1 MVHSLLGNETTEN
14 KENDFSEKKKK
25 KKEIWWDFLL
35 ASNYKK
41 KSKGQKSET
50 KPWPSF
56 ANDVC
61 PWWNSIGKIN
71 VVINIHIILYQEK

>member
-14 KENDFSEKKKK
+14 KENDFSEKEKR
-25 KKEIWWDFLL
+25 KEILWDFLL

-41 KSKGQKSET
+41 KLKGKKSET

-71 VVINIHIILYQEK
+71 VVINIHIILY

>member
-1 MVHSLLGNETTEN
+1 M
-14 KENDFSEKKKK
+14 
-25 KKEIWWDFLL
+25 WWNFLL

-41 KSKGQKSET
+41 KLKGKKSET

-71 VVINIHIILYQEK
+71 VVINIHIILY

>member
-1 MVHSLLGNETTEN
+1 MMRFLTCFKL
-14 KENDFSEKKKK
+14 KKK
-25 KKEIWWDFLL
+25 L
-35 ASNYKK
+35 
-41 KSKGQKSET
+41 KGQKSET

-71 VVINIHIILYQEK
+71 VVINIHIILY

>member
-14 KENDFSEKKKK
+14 KENDFSEKRMIKKK
-25 KKEIWWDFLL
+25 KLRWDFLFAL
-35 ASNYKK
+35 NYKK
-41 KSKGQKSET
+41 LKGQISET

-71 VVINIHIILYQEK
+71 VINIHIILY

>member
-1 MVHSLLGNETTEN
+1 MRFFTCFKVQ
-14 KENDFSEKKKK
+14 
-25 KKEIWWDFLL
+25 
-35 ASNYKK
+35 K

-61 PWWNSIGKIN
+61 PWWNSIGNIN
-71 VVINIHIILYQEK
+71 VVINIHIILY

>member
-1 MVHSLLGNETTEN
+1 MKQPKTKKMIFL
-14 KENDFSEKKKK
+14 EKKMIEKRNMMIFLTCFKLQKK
-25 KKEIWWDFLL
+25 L
-35 ASNYKK
+35 
-41 KSKGQKSET
+41 KGQKSET

-71 VVINIHIILYQEK
+71 VVINIHIILY